1 MAHGQGVIHASQ
13 RKYLPGGLSGIQ
25 AGQRTATQAA
35 GDLASLPT
43 AASSA
48 PAAGNQDL
56 GSLLV
61 QLDLGRQQ
69 VESAAKVVKTADEV
83 MGTLI
88 DTHA

>member
-1 MAHGQGVIHASQ
+1 MQVSASTFQ
-13 RKYLPGGLSGIQ
+13 AGPSGIQ

-35 GDLASLPT
+35 GDLASLPA